1 MSRAEL
7 VELVSHLLERGDGD
21 YERQTKLEEL
31 FVNEEENGM
40 SETVGGLAAAAR
52 GAAEEVALSEVDR
65 YKAQVRAVAIRTARQ
80 QNWCREGLN
89 EVLEEL
95 DLERHD
101 RQVQRVRLQVDVDV
115 APSDRTALDAREAA
129 IRYVQSLPENGS
141 RRVHRVQWDFTDT
154 IEID

>member
-21 YERQTKLEEL
+21 YERQSKLEEL

-40 SETVGGLAAAAR
+40 SETVGGLAAAA
-52 GAAEEVALSEVDR
+52 GAAEEAALSELDR
-65 YKAQVRAVAIRTARQ
+65 YKALVRAVAIRTARQ
-80 QNWCREGLN
+80 QSWCREGLN

-95 DLERHD
+95 YLERHD